1 MNTRRKTIAV
11 GVLIAVT
18 LGLAANGAMAAVSAE
33 VDDGILTISG
43 DGADNRLV
51 LRLEPGAP
59 NTLQVDVGADG
70 TADFSFDRSTFTT
83 IDVKAKGG
91 DDEVRIDQTGGAFTD
106 EAVIVRGEGGADTLI
121 GGFGAETFFG
131 GAGDD
136 VVDGNLGLDRAFLG
150 AGDDRFQWDPGD
162 SSDTVEGDGGDDVL
176 DFNGSNA
183 GEIVE
188 VSANGP
194 RARFTRNVANIVM
207 DLDGIET
214 VDFQAL
220 GGADTMQVGD
230 LAGTDVKTVDTD
242 LTLADGTADNVVAL
256 GTEGEDEVELANDGG
271 RMVVD
276 GLAAET
282 RVLGGEETLDNLSVA
297 ALGGADTIET
307 AVGIAGAIPFNADG
321 GADVDAAVYR
331 GSGSDDAIHLV
342 ANGAEAAAY
351 SPGSARLDTI
361 VENLS
366 VLGLAGAD
374 TITAVGNLA
383 ALTAITMDGG
393 DGDDDVRGGNGPDVL
408 IGGKGDDSLDGNQ
421 GVDLA
426 LLGRGDDRFQWD
438 PGDGNDTVEGQ
449 AGEDLL
455 DFHGSN
461 IGEIV
466 EVSASGS
473 RARFTRNIANIVMDL
488 DDVEDVTFRA
498 LGGSDTVIVNDL
510 AGTDVEDV
518 DADLT
523 GSGGIGDGQPD
534 SVIARGTEAA
544 DRISLS
550 SPLAFPIVSGLAAEV
565 LVEGVEPAHDTVN
578 VEALGGDDTV
588 TTGREVLGAESYNV
602 DGGLGN
608 DITRYN
614 GTDVADEIGVFAN
627 GAEVST
633 VATLASRLDT
643 IGVERLVILG
653 LAGTDTISG
662 VGNLAA
668 LTSLTF
674 DGGVDGDVIRGGN
687 GADLLLGGDG
697 NDLVDGNQGT
707 DSALLGRGDDHFQW
721 DPGDG
726 NDTVDGEDGIDTL
739 DFNGSNAG
747 ENMDVSATGG
757 HVRFTR
763 NIANI
768 VMDLDDVEGIA
779 VRASGGTDA
788 ITVND
793 LRGTDV
799 TGVDIDLSASLGGGD
814 LSADTVTVNGTS
826 KRDVVDVTRAAA
838 QIVVAGLKAQ
848 TRITGSEP
856 AGDTLRLQTLDGRDA
871 VTVAPDVSGLIA
883 PLVDLGPGQ

>member
-1 MNTRRKTIAV
+1 MNTRRKTIAL
-11 GVLIAVT
+11 GVITAVA

-51 LRLEPGAP
+51 LRLAPGSP

-83 IDVKAKGG
+83 VDVKAKGG
-91 DDEVRIDQTGGAFTD
+91 DDEVRIDQSGGAFTD
-106 EAVIVRGEGGADTLI
+106 ENVIIRGEGGADTLI
-121 GGFGAETFFG
+121 GGAGAETFFA

-136 VVDGNLGLDRAFLG
+136 VVDGNLGQDRAFLG
-150 AGDDRFQWDPGD
+150 TGDDRFQWDPGD
-162 SSDTVEGDGGDDVL
+162 SSDTVEGDGGDDLL

-183 GEIVE
+183 GENVE
-188 VSANGP
+188 ATANGP
-194 RARFTRNVANIVM
+194 RARFTRNIANIVM

-230 LAGTDVKTVDTD
+230 LAGTDLKTVDTD
-242 LTLADGTADNVVAL
+242 LSVLDGQADTVIAR

-271 RMVVD
+271 LMVVD

-307 AVGIAGAIPFNADG
+307 AVGITGVIPFNADG
-321 GADVDAAVYR
+321 GGDADTAIYR
-331 GSGSDDAIHLV
+331 GTAADDAIHLV
-342 ANGAEAAAY
+342 ANGAEATAY
-351 SPGSARLDTI
+351 SPGSARLDTL
-361 VENLS
+361 VEKLS

-383 ALTAITMDGG
+383 ALTSITMDGG
-393 DGDDDVRGGNGPDVL
+393 DGDDDVRGGNGPDLL

-421 GVDLA
+421 GLDLA

-455 DFHGSN
+455 DFNGSN
-461 IGEIV
+461 IGEVV
-466 EVSASGS
+466 ELSANGP

-498 LGGSDTVIVNDL
+498 HGGTDTVLVNDL

-523 GSGGIGDGQPD
+523 DISGVGDGSAD
-534 SVIARGTEAA
+534 AVIVRGTEGA

-578 VEALGGDDTV
+578 VEALGGDDTI

-608 DITRYN
+608 DITRYL
-614 GTDVADEIGVFAN
+614 GTDVGDQIGVVAN

-633 VATLASRLDT
+633 VAPLASRLDT
-643 IGVERLVILG
+643 IAVESLVVQG
-653 LAGTDTISG
+653 LAGTDDISA

-668 LTSLTF
+668 LIALTM
-674 DGGVDGDVIRGGN
+674 DGGLDEDMLRGGN

-697 NDLVDGNQGT
+697 TDHVDGNQGA
-707 DSALLGRGDDHFQW
+707 DRALLGRGDDRFQW

-726 NDTVDGEDGIDTL
+726 NDTVEGQAGIDAL

-747 ENMDVSATGG
+747 ELMDVSADGG
-757 HVRFTR
+757 RVRFTR

-768 VMDLDDVEGIA
+768 VMDLDTIESVF
-779 VRASGGTDA
+779 VRAFGGPDS

-793 LRGTDV
+793 LRSTDV
-799 TGVDIDLSASLGGGD
+799 DGVDIDLSANGAGD
-814 LSADTVTVNGTS
+814 LAADTVIVNGTN
-826 KRDVVDVTRAAA
+826 KRDVVDVTRSGS
-838 QIVVAGLKAQ
+838 QVLVSGLSAL
-848 TRITGSEP
+848 TRIAGSEP
-856 AGDTLRLQTLDGRDA
+856 VGDTLRIQTLDGRDA
-871 VTVAPDVSGLIA
+871 VTVAPDVSDLIA
-883 PLVDLGPGQ
+883 AVVDLGAGQ